1 MTRTRLMAVA
11 LIALNL
17 VACQPS
23 SAEPSPSSSP
33 AGSAPPFSN
42 LPVGCSPIDL
52 RAPDGSAVDLTGE
65 WTGTSWFSGRS
76 VGERTF
82 ILQLGDC
89 VWVTVTDE
97 RFHAQPVP
105 GEAILGVLLGTLA
118 TDFSISGDLVTL
130 LRDAQVG
137 GFSDQQTYAAVHLL
151 VEFDEDGQIT
161 IREDREPGVNGPRC
175 THPPSACPN
184 PVELQRSSDQ

>member
-1 MTRTRLMAVA
+1 MAVA
-11 LIALNL
+11 VFALNL

-23 SAEPSPSSSP
+23 AAERMPSSSS
-33 AGSAPPFSN
+33 ASGAPPFSN
-42 LPVGCSPIDL
+42 LPSGCSPIDL
-52 RAPDGSAVDLTGE
+52 RGPNGDAVDLTGE

-82 ILQLGDC
+82 VLQQGDC
-89 VWVTVTDE
+89 VWITVTDE
-97 RFHAQPVP
+97 RFHAQPVE

-118 TDFSISGDLVTL
+118 TDFSVSGELVTL
-130 LRDAQVG
+130 LRDAPVG
-137 GFSDQQTYAAVHLL
+137 GFSDQQTFAAVHLL

-161 IREDREPGVNGPRC
+161 IRENREPGVSGPRC

-184 PVELQRSSDQ
+184 PVELQRASDQ